1 MNKSDYQ
8 AEYIKF
14 LESAL
19 DSSLK
24 LNQALINRETTAP
37 GLSDDK
43 VKELANKYLT
53 YIAYDEGDGYGDVEI
68 VGELEF
74 YDAIVNELNKKASE
88 E

>member
-37 GLSDDK
+37 GLSDEK
-43 VKELANKYLT
+43 VKELASKYLT

-74 YDAIVNELNKKASE
+74 YDAIVNELNKKGN
-88 E
+88 